1 MQDPLHVGKH
11 QALARDSAAA
21 LGDGF
26 DLLLQVW
33 TTRQRRL
40 DSCPGP
46 RFRSSPVSPGTPLP
60 PRTPDLAGCC
70 G

>member
-1 MQDPLHVGKH
+1 MQDQLQVGKY
-11 QALARDSAAA
+11 QALARDFAAA

-26 DLLLQVW
+26 DLLLPVW
-33 TTRQRRL
+33 TTRLRRL

-46 RFRSSPVSPGTPLP
+46 RFRSPPVIPGTPLP
-60 PRTPDLAGCC
+60 PRTPDPPGCC